1 MEKSKTYHKLGINVH
16 LFPKRKHSADKHR
29 HSPLFI
35 GEEEDEKTNRYT
47 KQTEAKKKQTNKTVI
62 DEKKIKLGINLLK
75 ARLNRKIRPAIDIY
89 TIFVI

>member
-1 MEKSKTYHKLGINVH
+1 MEKSKTFHKLGINVH
-16 LFPKRKHSADKHR
+16 LFPKRKQSADKHR

-47 KQTEAKKKQTNKTVI
+47 KQTEAKKKKTVI

>member
-16 LFPKRKHSADKHR
+16 LFPKRNSADKHR

-47 KQTEAKKKQTNKTVI
+47 KQTEAKKKTNKTVI

-75 ARLNRKIRPAIDIY
+75 AR
-89 TIFVI
+89 